1 MSHSVVKIATAPPV
15 AEAEAEVKAV
25 VDDAVSAPPP
35 PLGPYDHLVQD
46 YIREGELGREMMIR
60 GITKIRSTTT
70 EEEGGKGEKKNSL
83 WSMQIYLDFP
93 WLDVVCTHLRCQG
106 SAANYMSAPHQP
118 IPAVDVLSVLM
129 ATQDIAF
136 WLICG
141 NVTEV
146 YNNPPLWL
154 PNWKGVIK
162 HIALLLPVILKT
174 RERECK
180 QAAETYTDACAVYL
194 REPADASGVDFEY
207 FGEDVMH
214 ALCESTLSS
223 YIRSWEFAFGK
234 LCEVIH
240 AASSTLAALQRE
252 GETPQDPAQRARD
265 LDVLAG
271 FMKIEASVLE
281 LPFHSSSLYRQLMD
295 DPTRYVF
302 TLGFHVYHDRP
313 HVEREQLESF
323 ARIIRECNRRI
334 DKIPDVRV
342 KCEERI
348 RGYVITL
355 LNEVVEEIHKP
366 TYDASH
372 PPPPPMNKLEPL
384 GEEKDTDMMEEEE
397 KKEDFV
403 VVEETGPLAPLST
416 EF

>member
-1 MSHSVVKIATAPPV
+1 MSV
-15 AEAEAEVKAV
+15 
-25 VDDAVSAPPP
+25 
-35 PLGPYDHLVQD
+35 
-46 YIREGELGREMMIR
+46 
-60 GITKIRSTTT
+60 
-70 EEEGGKGEKKNSL
+70 
-83 WSMQIYLDFP
+83 
-93 WLDVVCTHLRCQG
+93 
-106 SAANYMSAPHQP
+106 PHQP

-180 QAAETYTDACAVYL
+180 EAAETYTDAL
-194 REPADASGVDFEY
+194 QRIDQDF
-207 FGEDVMH
+207 FQDV
-214 ALCESTLSS
+214 CESTLSS

-240 AASSTLAALQRE
+240 GASSTLAALQRE
-252 GETPQDPAQRARD
+252 GETPRDPAQRARD

-271 FMKIEASVLE
+271 FMKIQAFVME

-313 HVEREQLESF
+313 YVETEQLKSF
-323 ARIIRECNRRI
+323 AMIIRECNERM

-366 TYDASH
+366 AYDASH
-372 PPPPPMNKLEPL
+372 PLPPMNKLEPQGG
-384 GEEKDTDMMEEEE
+384 GEEDTDMIMEEE

-416 EF
+416 DF

>member
-1 MSHSVVKIATAPPV
+1 MSSAAAANTTE
-15 AEAEAEVKAV
+15 EAVMEVKEDV
-25 VDDAVSAPPP
+25 KPPP
-35 PLGPYDHLVQD
+35 PPGPYDYLVKD

-60 GITKIRSTTT
+60 GITKIRTQDTTT
-70 EEEGGKGEKKNSL
+70 TDEGGGKASKKNSL

-93 WLDVVCTHLRCQG
+93 WLDVVCSHLRCQG
-106 SAANYMSAPHQP
+106 GASNYMSVPNQP
-118 IPAVDVLSVLM
+118 IPAVDALSVLM

-162 HIALLLPVILKT
+162 QIALLLPVILKT

-180 QAAETYTDACAVYL
+180 EAADTYKEALSL
-194 REPADASGVDFEY
+194 RDPPHPNHLESHPLDEHLMEAICD
-207 FGEDVMH
+207 
-214 ALCESTLSS
+214 STLSR

-240 AASSTLAALQRE
+240 GASSTLAALQRE
-252 GETPQDPAQRARD
+252 GETPEDPAQRARD
-265 LDVLAG
+265 LDILEG
-271 FMKIEASVLE
+271 FMKIEPSVME
-281 LPFHSSSLYRQLMD
+281 LPFYSSSLYGQLMD

-302 TLGFHVYHDRP
+302 TIGFQVYHDRP
-313 HVEREQLESF
+313 SVEREQMESF
-323 ARIIRECNRRI
+323 AQIIRECNTRM
-334 DKIPDVRV
+334 DKIPDVRA

-355 LNEVVEEIHKP
+355 LNKVVEEIQDP
-366 TYDASH
+366 AYDASH
-372 PPPPPMNKLEPL
+372 PPPPMNKLEPAGGG
-384 GEEKDTDMMEEEE
+384 GEDTDMMEEEEE

-416 EF
+416 EI